1 MIYLPH
7 QRAVFVHNPKCAG
20 SSMVAALDQ
29 AFPERTRLWGR
40 FYLPQQDLV
49 RDVSHLRLDEMRQFL
64 PAEQFPVELTFGVV
78 RDPYTRFAS
87 AFKHFKKHSG
97 CDPRLTVEQFM
108 EQHFNHNTL
117 RTDWR
122 FVHFAP
128 QYTFFFRSN
137 WCCADLL
144 GRFEAL
150 DEFADTLSA
159 RLGKAVKLGNENVG
173 DAYAIDLS
181 DNAIATINHYYANDF
196 AYFGYALRTPT
207 PRARVLGDQG
217 LYRQFEALWPVE
229 RGLEISAK
237 TLRGTPA
244 ADKPASAET
253 PQRLRAA

>member
-7 QRAVFVHNPKCAG
+7 QRAVFIHNPKCAG

-29 AFPERTRLWGR
+29 TFPERTRLWGR

-49 RDVSHLRLDEMRQFL
+49 RDVSHLRVEEMRQFL
-64 PAEQFPVELTFGVV
+64 PPETFPVDLTFGIV

-97 CDPRLTVEQFM
+97 CDPRLSAEQFM

-128 QYTFFFRSN
+128 QYTFFFRSG
-137 WCCADLL
+137 WCCTDLI

-150 DEFADTLSA
+150 GDFARTLSA
-159 RLGKAVKLGNENVG
+159 RLGTAITLGNENVG
-173 DAYAIDLS
+173 DPYELPLS
-181 DNAIATINHYYANDF
+181 DHVVATINHYYANDF
-196 AYFGYALRTPT
+196 ALFGYAMRQPSR
-207 PRARVLGDQG
+207 RARVLGEQE
-217 LYRQFEALWPVE
+217 LYPQFEALWPAE
-229 RGLEISAK
+229 RGLETSAK
-237 TLRGTPA
+237 TFRGTPA
-244 ADKPASAET
+244 AELPALDEH
-253 PQRLRAA
+253 RLRAA